1 MRSMAMPRRSHHGEA
16 RQAEHRVSAGE
27 GHTVVRPDRQRKAA
41 VPEDALEHGESKGLL
56 RGGQGL
62 TAQQVAARGI
72 GDRQRIAV
80 STISQHE
87 LALVVRAPELVW
99 LERSRQL
106 RALRTRP
113 APFPLLHQAMA
124 IQDGYD
130 DRGPLDPAK
139 LFKRRG
145 IGGGLG
151 AVIRFTD
158 SFRCEPAEDGSG
170 KTVIVIRYRKRPK
183 RRSPGA

>member
-1 MRSMAMPRRSHHGEA
+1 MRSCEIAHEIDVFSARR
-16 RQAEHRVSAGE
+16 
-27 GHTVVRPDRQRKAA
+27 
-41 VPEDALEHGESKGLL
+41 
-56 RGGQGL
+56 
-62 TAQQVAARGI
+62 AAR
-72 GDRQRIAV
+72 
-80 STISQHE
+80 E
-87 LALVVRAPELVW
+87 LAEQLGFDKIEREEIAIVASELASNIVKYGIRGKIEMDEVRDRVLGRGIV
-99 LERSRQL
+99 L
-106 RALRTRP
+106 RAKDFGP
-113 APFPLLHQAMA
+113 PFHDVAMA

-158 SFRCEPAEDGSG
+158 SFRCEPAEDGGG

-183 RRSPGA
+183 RRSPGTGA